1 MNKLPTKQ
9 SYLLIIIIVGII
21 ALSIY
26 STYAIFTFE
35 GSTSDI
41 VSLYTP
47 NSLKIN
53 VSSYEYKQLTVEPSS
68 YITTDVD
75 IYNTSDTSICYSL
88 WYQAVGST
96 NKDLVQVLEHT
107 SSKVSTSGTL
117 DSIASTRKNLL
128 IINDNDTPVKI
139 NIGVASTKNEGTCSL
154 NITED
159 KSLINTT
166 IKDYQEL
173 TNLINKETK
182 EDSKE
187 GYLIYKNNQ
196 EPLTINKDNFYV
208 SSKFTYHEESFTLT
222 DPIKL
227 SAEDILKYQS
237 TSDTEYYTCIDTR
250 SCKYLYKI
258 NKIDTTTIKNE
269 LTNTDEDIYQITSYD
284 TLKGYLNTTSGV
296 RKVSLNNIDN
306 YYYYGDNPHNFIY
319 YNCTNSKD
327 ITTCELWRII
337 GTVYDNEN
345 ESFLTKIIKDTPI
358 NSSTYSNS
366 TYTWST
372 SDIKEYLNKEYKL
385 SANVKEYPFKQENI
399 TDTHLTLSSGV
410 SYLEESNKDKVL
422 IMNLSD
428 YLNASSCTNLSIN
441 NYSESCLKNNWLNN
455 GVHSWTMT
463 AHEVEKTIPSTS
475 EENTNETIKITNEVF
490 SVSDTIEPLK
500 VNTSL
505 SIRPVVYLNSRMLIT
520 SGTGTIEDPYI
531 IK

>member
-53 VSSYEYKQLTVEPSS
+53 VSSYEYKQLTVDSSS

-75 IYNTSDTSICYSL
+75 IYNTNDTSICYSL
-88 WYQAVGST
+88 WYQVVGTT
-96 NKDLVQVLEHT
+96 NKDLVQVLEH
-107 SSKVSTSGTL
+107 SSSSISTSGTL

-139 NIGVASTKNEGTCSL
+139 NIGIASTKNEGTCSL
-154 NITED
+154 NISED

-208 SSKFTYHEESFTLT
+208 SNKFTYHEESFTLT

-227 SAEDILKYQS
+227 SPEDILKYQS
-237 TSDTEYYTCIDTR
+237 TSDTEYYTCLDTT

-269 LTNTDEDIYQITSYD
+269 LTNKDEDIYQITSYD
-284 TLKGYLNTTSGV
+284 TLKGYLDTTSGV

-319 YNCTNSKD
+319 YNCTNNLD
-327 ITTCELWRII
+327 TTTCELWRII
-337 GTVYDNEN
+337 GTFYDNEN
-345 ESFLTKIIKDTPI
+345 SSYITKIIKDTPV
-358 NSSTYSNS
+358 NTSTYSNS

-385 SANVKEYPFKQENI
+385 STNVKEYPFKQENI
-399 TDTHLTLSSGV
+399 TDTTLTLPNGV

-428 YLNASSCTNLSIN
+428 YLNASYCTNLSID

-505 SIRPVVYLNSRMLIT
+505 SIRPVVYLNSRILIT
-520 SGTGTIEDPYI
+520 SGTGTIEEPYI